1 MGWELDVL
9 RLILRMATTAVMRT
23 GYPCDHPL
31 MKEKKHAELFEFE
44 AVYDAM
50 ICNDPY
56 SVWF

>member
-1 MGWELDVL
+1 
-9 RLILRMATTAVMRT
+9 MATTAVMRT